1 VAEQEQVFLNAMA
14 TPGGASNWAPYD
26 GC

>member
-1 VAEQEQVFLNAMA
+1 VAEQEQVFMNAMA
-14 TPGGASNWAPYD
+14 TPGGADNWAPYD

>member
-1 VAEQEQVFLNAMA
+1 VAEQEQVFMNALA
-14 TPGGASNWAPYD
+14 RGGEFNWAPYD